1 MTDLDLWICAT
12 CAVEH
17 AERVE
22 VCAICDDERQWV
34 PAAGQRWTSLPE
46 LAAAGT
52 RVEVVELEPDLIG
65 LTAVD
70 KVGIGQQS
78 KRVRTPSGNLLWD
91 PLGYVDDDDVARGRE
106 LGGVIPTDARA
117 IVQRSAERH
126 AAWTR
131 GDHDDLT

>member
-34 PAAGQRWTSLPE
+34 PAAGQ
-46 LAAAGT
+46 
-52 RVEVVELEPDLIG
+52 
-65 LTAVD
+65 
-70 KVGIGQQS
+70 QS
-78 KRVRTPSGNLLWD
+78 KLVRTPSGNLLWD
-91 PLGYVDDDDVARGRE
+91 PLGYVDDDDVARVRE
-106 LGGVIPTDARA
+106 LSGVIPTDARA
-117 IVQRSAERH
+117 IVQGSAERH